1 MIPGLNLLAE
11 IAEATRKIADIARD
25 LGAAPAPSR
34 RTKAG
39 RIRSDEIGVAIDQ
52 IWAARPPDR
61 KAYRYAATLDAE
73 TATAKL
79 SIQLG
84 WAPWPH
90 WARVSC
96 PATEAEIAAAIDA
109 AIDAA
114 TAELNRLR
122 LTP

>member
-1 MIPGLNLLAE
+1 MLFRSLLTE

-25 LGAAPAPSR
+25 LGAAPVPSR

-39 RIRSDEIGVAIDQ
+39 RIRSTEIGVAINQ
-52 IWAARPPDR
+52 ILAARPPDR

-73 TATAKL
+73 TATTQL

-90 WARVSC
+90 WARVRC